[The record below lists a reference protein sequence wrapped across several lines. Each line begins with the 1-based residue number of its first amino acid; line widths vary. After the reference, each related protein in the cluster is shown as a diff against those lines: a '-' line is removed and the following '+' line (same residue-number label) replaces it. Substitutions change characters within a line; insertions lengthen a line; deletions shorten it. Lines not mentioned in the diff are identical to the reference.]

1 MYHIQVAWPY
11 FSTALPPTELPT
23 ATPAA
28 PAPRV
33 DLLESDREVVVI
45 MEVPG
50 SKADQLAVEVHDQQL
65 EVSGSVG
72 SGLSEAQPGLVYR
85 YRERAQGDFRRL
97 LSLPARVDSA
107 LATATLREGLLM
119 VRLPKADRSPSQ
131 PRKVSIG

>member
-1 MYHIQVAWPY
+1 
-11 FSTALPPTELPT
+11 
-23 ATPAA
+23 
-28 PAPRV
+28 V